1 MQVFLHTIFSRK
13 YNYKKEEI
21 MYLNYV
27 VDIPKIKGKITF
39 RNKGKARYVY
49 YECDRIYDPS
59 KQYTT
64 VKRVTIGKISDDDET
79 KMRPNENF
87 RKYFPEVDVP
97 ESLADSERSSCLKAG
112 TYMVINQVVK
122 NTGLNQKLEDV
133 FGAKAAGMI
142 LDFAAYSIITESNAA
157 QYYPDYAFNH
167 PLFTEDMKIYSD
179 STLSEF
185 FRSINENQRQGF
197 LDKWNEERNHRE
209 RIYVSYDST
218 NKNCEAGNISMVEY
232 GAAKVDAGLPI
243 FNYAAGYDL
252 NNSEPLMYEKYPGSI
267 NDVSQVQFMI
277 EKVKGYGYRNIGF
290 ILDRGYFSKENLR
303 YMDNNGFSFIIMVK
317 GCKEFIRDLI
327 RKHKGSFESDW
338 GHQISEFG
346 VYGKTV
352 QTFVYAADTKK
363 RYVHVYYNAA
373 KAAGERSRLEENIRE
388 MQNYLARFQDTEH
401 EFGPMFHKYF
411 HMHYNKETGHF
422 VYGEPNLLVIRE
434 ELDLCGYFAIISSE
448 KMEAKEAIG
457 LYKNRDASEKV
468 FRADKSYLG
477 NNCLRVAS
485 EESASTKI
493 FIGFIALI
501 IRCKIYQALKNKAK
515 ELVKKPNYLTVP
527 AAIRELEKIEMN
539 RQLDKVYRLDHA
551 VTNTQKVILDA
562 FDIDAAHVT
571 YKANCISEVLKGRG

>member
-1 MQVFLHTIFSRK
+1 
-13 YNYKKEEI
+13 
-21 MYLNYV
+21 
-27 VDIPKIKGKITF
+27 
-39 RNKGKARYVY
+39 
-49 YECDRIYDPS
+49 
-59 KQYTT
+59 
-64 VKRVTIGKISDDDET
+64 
-79 KMRPNENF
+79 
-87 RKYFPEVDVP
+87 
-97 ESLADSERSSCLKAG
+97 
-112 TYMVINQVVK
+112 
-122 NTGLNQKLEDV
+122 
-133 FGAKAAGMI
+133 
-142 LDFAAYSIITESNAA
+142 
-157 QYYPDYAFNH
+157 
-167 PLFTEDMKIYSD
+167 
-179 STLSEF
+179 
-185 FRSINENQRQGF
+185 
-197 LDKWNEERNHRE
+197 
-209 RIYVSYDST
+209 
-218 NKNCEAGNISMVEY
+218 
-232 GAAKVDAGLPI
+232 
-243 FNYAAGYDL
+243 
-252 NNSEPLMYEKYPGSI
+252 
-267 NDVSQVQFMI
+267 MI

-363 RYVHVYYNAA
+363 RYVHIYYNAA
-373 KAAGERSRLEENIRE
+373 KAAGERSRLEENIWE